1 MDTFDT
7 FDIFICSMY
16 VVLLVIGLDL
26 ICAGVRDRTRDDRE
40 NFRGG
45 GGGGGRG
52 GGGGFRGGGAFD
64 GRGYGGFGRSNVNFA
79 NIDNTA
85 EYSVGSDGGW
95 GENYPYYP
103 YTYEQLPYE
112 YEYEE

>member
-1 MDTFDT
+1 MDT

-16 VVLLVIGLDL
+16 VVLLVIGLNL
-26 ICAGVRDRTRDDRE
+26 ICDSHE
-40 NFRGG
+40 NFRG

-52 GGGGFRGGGAFD
+52 GGGFRGGGFD
-64 GRGYGGFGRSNVNFA
+64 GRGYGGFARYGTNFA

-103 YTYEQLPYE
+103 YYPYVYEQPPYE
-112 YEYEE
+112 E